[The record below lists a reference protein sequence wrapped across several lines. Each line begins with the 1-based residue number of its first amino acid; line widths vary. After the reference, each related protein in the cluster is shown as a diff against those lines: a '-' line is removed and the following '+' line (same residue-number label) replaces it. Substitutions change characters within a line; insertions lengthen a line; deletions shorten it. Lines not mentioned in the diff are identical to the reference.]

1 MEWWENDRF
10 DQVNETIVIPKDDDT
25 ISYIHGHNTGYEKG
39 EHIGLRAGHSNGF
52 RRGYSL
58 AKRVHKNDVIKGR
71 AQGAAG
77 MAVAGAAAYGA
88 YKGGKALYKKFK
100 NRNTDKEEKAA
111 NESWYNDPGAQQIM
125 EAYFSEF
132 ADADISEY

>member
-10 DQVNETIVIPKDDDT
+10 DQVNETIVIPKDDDVM
-25 ISYIHGHNTGYEKG
+25 SYIHGHDSGYASGMDK
-39 EHIGLRAGHSNGF
+39 GHSSGF

-77 MAVAGAAAYGA
+77 MAAAGVAAYGA

-125 EAYFSEF
+125 ESYFSEF
-132 ADADISEY
+132 ADADIYSKAEY

>member
-10 DQVNETIVIPKDDDT
+10 DQVNETIVIPKDDD
-25 ISYIHGHNTGYEKG
+25 IMSYLHGHDSGYASGMDK
-39 EHIGLRAGHSNGF
+39 GHSSGF

-77 MAVAGAAAYGA
+77 MAAAGVAAYGA

-132 ADADISEY
+132 ADADIYSKAEY